1 MKSAQYYIEKLGMT
15 PHVEGGYFKQSVLS
29 EEMLTDWGWLFLKK
43 IKNYLVA
50 YISCLK
56 QERCLIFTD

>member
-29 EEMLTDWGWLFLKK
+29 EDFFREDKKLFSS
-43 IKNYLVA
+43 IYLV
-50 YISCLK
+50 L
-56 QERCLIFTD
+56 L

>member
-29 EEMLTDWGWLFLKK
+29 EYFFREDKKLFSS
-43 IKNYLVA
+43 IYLV
-50 YISCLK
+50 L
-56 QERCLIFTD
+56 L